1 MSLHLS
7 DECPEE
13 VPIKKIRM
21 QDNQDNEVT
30 ENKDNEEET
39 LNAASCT
46 DVGSK
51 SNERANS
58 NKNVRQ
64 DNKPK
69 REMER
74 IQVAQRQ
81 KERVLNRYRN
91 RLLEK
96 LLARDIQHERNLICQ
111 CVKYIVDNDFF
122 DSNNALKT
130 TNVPQQDLAITA

>member
-46 DVGSK
+46 DAGNK

-69 REMER
+69 RETER

-130 TNVPQQDLAITA
+130 TNVPQQDSRTA

>member
-21 QDNQDNEVT
+21 QDNQNNEVT
-30 ENKDNEEET
+30 ETKDNEKET
-39 LNAASCT
+39 LNASCT
-46 DVGSK
+46 DAGRK

-64 DNKPK
+64 DDKPK
-69 REMER
+69 RETER

-122 DSNNALKT
+122 DSNNALKA
-130 TNVPQQDLAITA
+130 TNVPQPDLAITA

>member
-30 ENKDNEEET
+30 ENNEKET
-39 LNAASCT
+39 VNAASCT
-46 DVGSK
+46 DAGSK

-69 REMER
+69 RETER

-122 DSNNALKT
+122 DSNNARKT
-130 TNVPQQDLAITA
+130 TNIPQQDLAITA